1 MITNIIE
8 YDLKE
13 NDIVQFD
20 EIDNDDINTKIILGS
35 LPDGLYELSDKLRYE
50 NLELIQKKYNIDVEG
65 IYDIWNPKINKML
78 EQFDLENLLK
88 YIKYTKEIYIK
99 LFGEEYGSKAYKN
112 FLEGFIIGN
121 DFWYEKFIITNKEF
135 VNFLEGEL
143 RNIFKYYPDRGDKVG
158 FAIDKLYGYIDPW
171 NYEGLDNNG
180 EITRY
185 HYWRKYKEKGK
196 SIIKK

>member
-35 LPDGLYELSDKLRYE
+35 LPDWLYELSDKLRYE
-50 NLELIQKKYNIDVEG
+50 NLELIQKKYNIDVEW

-99 LFGEEYGSKAYKN
+99 LFWEEYWSKAYKN
-112 FLEGFIIGN
+112 FLEWFIIWN

-143 RNIFKYYPDRGDKVG
+143 RNIFKYYPDRWDKVW
-158 FAIDKLYGYIDPW
+158 FAIDKLYWYIDPW
-171 NYEGLDNNG
+171 NYEWLDNNW

-185 HYWRKYKEKGK
+185 HYWRKYKEKWK